1 MMLRSDHRC
10 LHPSGATRGLEFVHE
25 DEPGELHG
33 LELRRSRVAL
43 PAGKLERWGLDWRQ
57 TLSLQAK
64 RARLTPAPEPR
75 KLLPMAGHD

>member
-1 MMLRSDHRC
+1 MVRSDHRC
-10 LHPSGATRGLEFVHE
+10 LHPSGATRGLEFVRE

-57 TLSLQAK
+57 TLSLRAK
-64 RARLTPAPEPR
+64 GTGSTPAPEPE
-75 KLLPMAGHD
+75 LLPTARHD